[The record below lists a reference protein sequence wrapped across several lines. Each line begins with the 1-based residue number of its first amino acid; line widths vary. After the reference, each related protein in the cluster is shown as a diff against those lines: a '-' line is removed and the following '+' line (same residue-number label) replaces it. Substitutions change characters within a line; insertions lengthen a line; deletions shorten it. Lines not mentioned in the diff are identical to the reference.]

1 MADSKETVVFEINVD
16 STEKALADL
25 TKSINVLSDARE
37 ELTKKSKKGDI
48 EAAKSLEQVN
58 SELSLL
64 RKEYKNTLKVLVQYK
79 ATQKETTDTVNFMN
93 NSVEKNKFLLSKLID
108 EYNKAKV
115 PSQKLKDTI
124 FAINDA
130 LKRQGTQIG
139 DTRRLVGDYFNK
151 FSSAVPVLG
160 QAVQAGRDIGLAF
173 QTAGGGVKGFTA
185 ALATTGLPLIVAG
198 VTALIDVL
206 KEFKPIADAVENSV
220 TGIKAAFGALISGR
234 DIEEAV
240 KQSLELLEVT
250 RDLENTQN
258 AFNISQERYRNEIK
272 RLTIAS
278 KDRTKSD
285 QDRLDFIAKA
295 NELEQQAFD
304 ESVAR
309 LDKDLE
315 KRKEIFIEQNKLSEG
330 QFKTLTEGTTKA
342 ALNLRARLENTTT
355 FSEKELSVI
364 QDLIKKRSEIEGAS
378 LELQE
383 RLKNNSNKIQEEIL
397 AEKEKR
403 IAAEIALEQ
412 KKKTALEAI
421 ANENA
426 RLEQIR
432 IEATEVGLAKEEKL
446 YELAFEKRFSDLIKA
461 GLTEKQIEELK
472 QRELEEIRKK
482 YAVKGLEFDKEKT
495 AEKIRIAEEAYQKMN
510 DEAVKAQEAQEQS
523 IISSI
528 SQISSAVINILSAVS
543 TLINQVADENIE
555 RLNEQAKTG
564 AITQKK
570 FAAETRA
577 IRQKAWK
584 ESKAIAIT
592 QAVMNTANAVMA
604 QLSNPTPYVGIV
616 LAALAA
622 ATGAIQIATIA
633 KQKMPKFAKGG
644 KAFDIGG
651 KSHAEGGTPIH
662 VNGEQVAEA
671 EKGEGLFIMKKDA
684 YKDLNMLSGWNQRYG
699 GNSWN
704 TPVKIAADGGMLNIP
719 TSDGG
724 YSTRELSSSVDNA
737 LMMRQAIKDG
747 FKEAPAPELSIVELN
762 NRSKSINRSV
772 KISGL

>member
-1 MADSKETVVFEINVD
+1 MADSKETVVFEVNVD
-16 STEKALADL
+16 SYEKSLADL
-25 TKSINVLSDARE
+25 TTSINSLKTSQKQLAE
-37 ELTKKSKKGDI
+37 QTKQGNT
-48 EAAKSLEQVN
+48 EAAKLLEATNAQ
-58 SELSLL
+58 
-64 RKEYKNTLKVLVQYK
+64 LKIQQQQYRTTQNVLVGYLGAK
-79 ATQKETTDTVNFMN
+79 QKEVNVTDFAK
-93 NSVEKNKFLLSKLID
+93 NSIQANRDLLKQLTAQYINTKNPSEQFTNQIKKLSD
-108 EYNKAKV
+108 E
-115 PSQKLKDTI
+115 LKKQES
-124 FAINDA
+124 A
-130 LKRQGTQIG
+130 IG
-139 DTRRLVGDYFNK
+139 DNRRNVGNYAD
-151 FSSAVPVLG
+151 S
-160 QAVQAGRDIGLAF
+160 
-173 QTAGGGVKGFTA
+173 
-185 ALATTGLPLIVAG
+185 
-198 VTALIDVL
+198 
-206 KEFKPIADAVENSV
+206 FKD
-220 TGIKAAFGALISGR
+220 AFGAISQNIPALQGFATAQKAVNLAM
-234 DIEEAV
+234 EANPAGAV
-240 KQSLELLEVT
+240 FLALQSLYQIFSQNKEIADQVSFAFSGLNKAFGFVIDTVVQTVSSFDNLTNALKHPIDFIFNLGKGAATAAKEGYNASKAFDELVVSNAKLNAEIEVG
-250 RDLENTQN
+250 REKAD
-258 AFNISQERYRNEIK
+258 A
-272 RLTIAS
+272 LTKAL
-278 KDRTKSD
+278 KDRTKPE
-285 QDRLDFIAKA
+285 QERIKIA
-295 NELEQQAFD
+295 NEIADLEISNATKLASLRQKELDALKLQNKDRVLSGEQLAEEIKKQGEVEVAVLQAKTA
-304 ESVAR
+304 ENQR
-309 LDKDLE
+309 QTRINILLDKE
-315 KRKEIFIEQNKLSEG
+315 ATQAAKENS
-330 QFKTLTEGTTKA
+330 
-342 ALNLRARLENTTT
+342 
-355 FSEKELSVI
+355 KE
-364 QDLIKKRSEIEGAS
+364 
-378 LELQE
+378 
-383 RLKNNSNKIQEEIL
+383 
-397 AEKEKR
+397 R
-403 IAAEIALEQ
+403 IRDI
-412 KKKTALEAI
+412 EAI

-482 YAVKGLEFDKEKT
+482 YAVKGLEFYKEKT
-495 AEKIRIAEEAYQKMN
+495 AEEISITVEAYQKMN
-510 DEAVKAQEAQEQS
+510 DEALKAQEAQEQS